1 MQFSPIRSFGFI
13 DTPTHS
19 LWRLFMSNRLL
30 QRDYFR
36 NILKYG
42 AIMTNKVCVII
53 GGGSGMGAAVAREMN
68 KRNYDLALMSPSKN
82 CEILANQLGGI
93 AVRGKAE
100 NATDL
105 QELFNTT
112 MNRYGRIDSLL
123 IHVGGPPKGDLL
135 EISDEDWITAN
146 EMVLLP
152 VIRMSK
158 LVTPIMQA
166 QGGGSIVNITTF
178 SAFEPSL
185 TFPTSSVYRVG
196 VSSFTKLYSDRY
208 GADNIRMNCLLPGF
222 TDSLDLPQRFADM
235 SVFKRLAS
243 AEEQAKAAAF
253 LLTEDSSYITG
264 QSIRNDGGVTRSM

>member
-1 MQFSPIRSFGFI
+1 M
-13 DTPTHS
+13 
-19 LWRLFMSNRLL
+19 
-30 QRDYFR
+30 
-36 NILKYG
+36 KE
-42 AIMTNKVCVII
+42 KVCVIV
-53 GGGSGMGAAVAREMN
+53 GGGKGMGAAVAREMN
-68 KRNYDLALMSPSKN
+68 KRRYKLAVMSPSEN
-82 CEILANQLGGI
+82 CEKLANELDGI

-100 NATDL
+100 NAADT
-105 QELFNTT
+105 QALFDAT
-112 MNRYGRIDSLL
+112 MEKYGRIDSLL

-135 EISDEDWITAN
+135 DIADEDWIKAN

-158 LVTPIMQA
+158 LVTPIMKD

-208 GADNIRMNCLLPGF
+208 GSNNIRMNCLLPGF
-222 TDSLDLPQRFADM
+222 TDSLDLPQKFADM
-235 SVFKRLAS
+235 STFKRLAS

-253 LLTEDSSYITG
+253 LLSDDSTYITG
-264 QSIRNDGGVTRSM
+264 QSIRSDGGVTRHM